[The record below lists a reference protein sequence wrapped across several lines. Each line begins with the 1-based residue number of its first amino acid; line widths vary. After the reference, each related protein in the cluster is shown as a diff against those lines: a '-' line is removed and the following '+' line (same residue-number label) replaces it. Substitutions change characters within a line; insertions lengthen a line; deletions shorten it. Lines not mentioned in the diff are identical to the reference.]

1 MSQTKLLVCNERFE
15 VPQVYGGTEGE
26 DRSDINTIRYAGTMA
41 LQSTAWSTSDNDGM
55 LTSDQDIRYFHFGVE
70 VKASDRHTS
79 FSSYSNMYGKPI
91 KKSEATADSSF
102 PEAPKCS
109 FTTPINEPSDYRKA
123 IGMLATLFTRQRYT
137 ALADVTPCLIRPTM
151 DFREEPSTEGKASV
165 QKVSVR

>member
-15 VPQVYGGTEGE
+15 VPQKGGGTEGE

-41 LQSTAWSTSDNDGM
+41 LQSTAWGTCEKCTDGM
-55 LTSDQDIRYFHFGVE
+55 LPSDQDIRYFHFGVE
-70 VKASDRHTS
+70 VKASNRHS
-79 FSSYSNMYGKPI
+79 DSNALNMYGIPI
-91 KKSEATADSSF
+91 GASF

-151 DFREEPSTEGKASV
+151 DFREEKSTEGKSSV

>member
-15 VPQVYGGTEGE
+15 VPQKGGGTEGE

-41 LQSTAWSTSDNDGM
+41 LQSTAWSTSETDGM
-55 LTSDQDIRYFHFGVE
+55 LASDQDIRYFHFGVE
-70 VKASDRHTS
+70 VKASNRHS
-79 FSSYSNMYGKPI
+79 FPSYLNMYGKPI
-91 KKSEATADSSF
+91 EATADSSF

-151 DFREEPSTEGKASV
+151 DFREEKSTEGKSSV

>member
-15 VPQVYGGTEGE
+15 VPQKGGGTEGE
-26 DRSDINTIRYAGTMA
+26 DRSDIDKIRYAGTMA
-41 LQSTAWSTSDNDGM
+41 LQSTAWGTCEKCTDGM
-55 LTSDQDIRYFHFGVE
+55 LPSDQDIRYFHFGVE
-70 VKASDRHTS
+70 VKASDRTGIKDS
-79 FSSYSNMYGKPI
+79 VNMYNEILPDK
-91 KKSEATADSSF
+91 ETF
-102 PEAPKCS
+102 PTAPKCS

-151 DFREEPSTEGKASV
+151 DFREEKSTEGKASE